1 MGSTP
6 NSEKICFFMIRCEKF
21 RSMEKDKIPRPS
33 ISLDPE
39 LYELARLRMEQ
50 RRVKMF
56 SRYIQ
61 DLIKEDTAS
70 LIPPAQA
77 IAFPEQLSKVA
88 EEPPPY
94 GKASGNDPVPL
105 VRHSKVS
112 YSTKKIKRK

>member
-1 MGSTP
+1 
-6 NSEKICFFMIRCEKF
+6 
-21 RSMEKDKIPRPS
+21 MEKDKIPRPS

-77 IAFPEQLSKVA
+77 IAFPEPLSKVA